1 MKLDTSHGSIADK
14 LQDLVTAKADM
25 KAALQEKGV
34 TPTGGLSTYA
44 DAISKITDTLDCEV
58 IYVPNGINFG
68 IRTFYRY
75 GESSGNIFSGN
86 YTLPKQIAFDITDN
100 PNFTITGSSIKNTT
114 VITLENKKLM
124 IVDF

>member
-1 MKLDTSHGSIADK
+1 MSTIADK
-14 LQDLVTAKADM
+14 LQDLIDAKADM
-25 KAALQEKGV
+25 KSAIESKGV

-44 DAISKITDTLDCEV
+44 DAISQITDTLDCEV

-68 IRTFYRY
+68 VRTFYRY
-75 GESSGNIFSGN
+75 GESSGSIFSSN

-100 PNFTITGSSIKNTT
+100 PNFAITGSSIKNTA

>member
-1 MKLDTSHGSIADK
+1 MKLDTSHVSIADK
-14 LQDLVTAKADM
+14 LQDLIEAKADM

-75 GESSGNIFSGN
+75 GESSGSIFSGN

-100 PNFTITGSSIKNTT
+100 PNFTITGSSIKNTA